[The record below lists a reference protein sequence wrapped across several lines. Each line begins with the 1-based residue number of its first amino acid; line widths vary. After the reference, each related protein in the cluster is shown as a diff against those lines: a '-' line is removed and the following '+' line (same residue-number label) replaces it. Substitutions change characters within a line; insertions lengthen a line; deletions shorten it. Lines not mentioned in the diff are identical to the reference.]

1 MGTGVN
7 NASVDGPSHTLTSRR
22 LESTLKGRGGG
33 LRGDAAL
40 GSRSSTYGLEG
51 VLKQQQKRAGG
62 IIKHNTNAVKGLT
75 ATQAFPGDNVDEGNS
90 PEPPPKKAMQPAKP
104 AARVPARGRDGDGSM
119 AGGGAFSL
127 RTQESGL
134 KCERHRVRLS
144 HICFMGGWAP
154 NSDVVRQRGFPAA
167 QLGDEAGTMAAAGTT
182 SRGLTAS
189 RCTGG
194 CQWRR
199 TGAAGPRPA
208 PVPPVV
214 RRSSPASWRGGRRGC
229 AASAGAE
236 ESDESDL
243 TLINSEELADGAVMF
258 CFGTEEEAELHTPA
272 QAPADSAAAA
282 TPTAAFSATATA
294 KESEHTSSSAAKE
307 APTASG
313 ALQGKPQVTP
323 ASSPAKAM
331 PVHKAAMG
339 TKKAPAAKTRK
350 AATVAETPKAAA
362 RAGSKAAEES
372 ACDLD
377 DHTVLQLRAMAK
389 GAGLSKYS
397 KLRKAELIE
406 LIKANR

>member
-1 MGTGVN
+1 
-7 NASVDGPSHTLTSRR
+7 
-22 LESTLKGRGGG
+22 
-33 LRGDAAL
+33 
-40 GSRSSTYGLEG
+40 
-51 VLKQQQKRAGG
+51 
-62 IIKHNTNAVKGLT
+62 
-75 ATQAFPGDNVDEGNS
+75 
-90 PEPPPKKAMQPAKP
+90 
-104 AARVPARGRDGDGSM
+104 
-119 AGGGAFSL
+119 
-127 RTQESGL
+127 
-134 KCERHRVRLS
+134 
-144 HICFMGGWAP
+144 
-154 NSDVVRQRGFPAA
+154 
-167 QLGDEAGTMAAAGTT
+167 MAAAGTT

-272 QAPADSAAAA
+272 QAPADSAAVSKPSASTSPPKETAKRAASPSATSKAATAEADLKMPAAATASPRKTSRPAAAASRSQAKAASAKAA

>member
-1 MGTGVN
+1 
-7 NASVDGPSHTLTSRR
+7 
-22 LESTLKGRGGG
+22 
-33 LRGDAAL
+33 
-40 GSRSSTYGLEG
+40 
-51 VLKQQQKRAGG
+51 
-62 IIKHNTNAVKGLT
+62 
-75 ATQAFPGDNVDEGNS
+75 
-90 PEPPPKKAMQPAKP
+90 
-104 AARVPARGRDGDGSM
+104 
-119 AGGGAFSL
+119 
-127 RTQESGL
+127 
-134 KCERHRVRLS
+134 
-144 HICFMGGWAP
+144 
-154 NSDVVRQRGFPAA
+154 
-167 QLGDEAGTMAAAGTT
+167 MAAAGTT

-243 TLINSEELADGAVMF
+243 TLINSEGELPSFSLSLSHEIPGAARLILPPTAAAELADGAVMF

-272 QAPADSAAAA
+272 QAPADSAAVSKPSASTSPPKETAKRAASPSATSKAATAEADLKMPAAATASPRKTSRPAAAASRSQAKAASAKAA

-377 DHTVLQLRAMAK
+377 DHTVPSRPSPFSLPPSLFPPSLPSAPFPSLHMHTAAPRLPAASHPMLQYVPFLLCCSPAVAL
-389 GAGLSKYS
+389 GPHCACGSAS
-397 KLRKAELIE
+397 
-406 LIKANR
+406 